1 MALMVLQGNMATA
14 HAARLARTE
23 VIPAYPITPSTLFP
37 EKISSFIA
45 DGEMKCQFIKCESEH
60 SAMSACIGASAVGA
74 RTATATASQGL
85 ALMHEL
91 LFIAAGMRMPIVM
104 AVANRTLSAPLNI
117 WCDHQDSI
125 AERDS
130 GWIQLYGENNQ
141 EVLDLMLMAY
151 KISEDHR
158 VLLPSMV
165 CLDAFMLTHTVE
177 NVEVPDINEV
187 DEFLPPLKPK
197 FAALDPERPMTQGA
211 FVNPDYYMEFR
222 ENAHQSMA
230 ESYKVIDEVFAQFE
244 KKFGRK
250 RSRISGYKTE
260 DAEIILVSMG
270 SMTGTARFAV
280 DQMRAKGEK
289 VGLVKLTCF
298 RPFPFKEVADLVK
311 KAKIVAIAERN
322 VSVGVCGAVY
332 ADFCAATANMEK
344 KARIYDFIIGLGGR
358 DILSSDFEKV
368 IQSAKDAY
376 KQNKEFH
383 LEWINVKKGGR

>member
-1 MALMVLQGNMATA
+1 MTLMVLQGNMATA

-60 SAMSACIGASAVGA
+60 SAMSACIGASAAGA
-74 RTATATASQGL
+74 RTATATSSQGL

-91 LFIAAGMRMPIVM
+91 LFIAAGMRVPIVM
-104 AVANRTLSAPLNI
+104 AAANRALSAPINI
-117 WCDHQDSI
+117 WCDHQDTM
-125 AERDS
+125 AERDA

-151 KISEDHR
+151 KISEDPR

-177 NVEVPDINEV
+177 NVEVPDIKDV
-187 DEFLPPLKPK
+187 DEFLPPYKSK

-222 ENAHQSMA
+222 ENLHQSLA

-260 DAEIILVSMG
+260 DAEIILVSIG
-270 SMTGTARFAV
+270 SMTGTAKDAI
-280 DQMRAKGEK
+280 DKMRAKGEK

-298 RPFPFKEVADLVK
+298 RPFPSKEVSEMVR
-311 KAKIVAIAERN
+311 KAKIIAIAERN
-322 VSVGVCGAVY
+322 ISLGVCGAIY

-344 KARIYDFIIGLGGR
+344 KARIYDYIIGLGGR

-368 IQSAKDAY
+368 IHSAKDAY
-376 KQNKEFH
+376 RQNKEFH
-383 LEWINVKKGGR
+383 LEWINLKKGGR

>member
-1 MALMVLQGNMATA
+1 
-14 HAARLARTE
+14 
-23 VIPAYPITPSTLFP
+23 
-37 EKISSFIA
+37 
-45 DGEMKCQFIKCESEH
+45 
-60 SAMSACIGASAVGA
+60 MSACIGASATGA
-74 RTATATASQGL
+74 RTATATSSQGL

-91 LFIAAGMRMPIVM
+91 LFIAAGMRVPIVM
-104 AVANRTLSAPLNI
+104 AAANRALSAPINI
-117 WCDHQDSI
+117 WCDHQDTM
-125 AERDS
+125 AERDA

-151 KISEDHR
+151 KISEDPR

-177 NVEVPDINEV
+177 NVEVPDIKEV
-187 DEFLPPLKPK
+187 DEFLPPYKSK

-222 ENAHQSMA
+222 ENLHQSLA

-260 DAEIILVSMG
+260 DAEIILVSIG
-270 SMTGTARFAV
+270 SMTGTAKDAI
-280 DQMRAKGEK
+280 DKMRAKGEK

-298 RPFPFKEVADLVK
+298 RPFPSKEVSEMVR
-311 KAKIVAIAERN
+311 KAKIIAIAERN
-322 VSVGVCGAVY
+322 ISLGVCGAIY

-344 KARIYDFIIGLGGR
+344 KARIYDYIIGLGGR

-368 IQSAKDAY
+368 IHSAKDAY
-376 KQNKEFH
+376 RQNKEFH
-383 LEWINVKKGGR
+383 LEWINLKKGGR